1 MLYFH
6 YQERALLGANYRTL
20 TDTVM
25 SQEELEK
32 TFDEFQIEHLLNSV
46 GKWGDNGVVYINED
60 EEVAQAPWEP
70 KCVEFPLQNRVAAV
84 VASGNLDDYRCNKGL
99 DNWNGCHPVGES

>member
-6 YQERALLGANYRTL
+6 YQERAFIGAFHKIL

-32 TFDEFQIEHLLNSV
+32 TFDELQIESLLNSM
-46 GKWGDNGVVYINED
+46 GKWDDNGVVYMNQD
-60 EEVAQAPWEP
+60 GEVAKAPWEP
-70 KCVEFPLQNRVAAV
+70 ECVEFPLQNRIAAV
-84 VASGNLDDYRCNKGL
+84 VAFGNLDDYRCNKGL
-99 DNWNGCHPVGES
+99 DNWNGCHPVGET